1 MVVRSL
7 SFLRVP
13 FRTVFIVLFFSLS
26 SYAVNRESRR
36 DENFCNNFNKSIET
50 KNIERIL
57 NSYPIWEERRG
68 NLYSSSVEN

>member
-13 FRTVFIVLFFSLS
+13 SRTVFIVLFFSLS

-36 DENFCNNFNKSIET
+36 DENFCNNFNKSRQKIS
-50 KNIERIL
+50 NVL
-57 NSYPIWEERRG
+57 NWYPIWEERGG